1 MQKGLRSNLPLHKK
15 RRKRSGPLRSG
26 GGWWVTSEAEEIQE
40 LGEQQALTLDVGF
53 VTLLAP
59 VALVLVHK
67 CPSSPH
73 GGREGQGSAR
83 T

>member
-1 MQKGLRSNLPLHKK
+1 M
-15 RRKRSGPLRSG
+15 
-26 GGWWVTSEAEEIQE
+26 TSEAEEIQG

-53 VTLLAP
+53 VTLLARAAP
-59 VALVLVHK
+59 VLIHK

>member
-1 MQKGLRSNLPLHKK
+1 M
-15 RRKRSGPLRSG
+15 
-26 GGWWVTSEAEEIQE
+26 TSEAEEIQE